1 MHLVLGL
8 VTPMLRKRVLESM
21 NNINPHLEELEE
33 KANQK
38 RLG

>member
-21 NNINPHLEELEE
+21 NIINLHLEELEE
-33 KANQK
+33 KSNQ
-38 RLG
+38 RD

>member
-1 MHLVLGL
+1 MYLVLGL
-8 VTPMLRKRVLESM
+8 VTPMLKKRVLELM
-21 NNINPHLEELEE
+21 NIINPYLEELEE